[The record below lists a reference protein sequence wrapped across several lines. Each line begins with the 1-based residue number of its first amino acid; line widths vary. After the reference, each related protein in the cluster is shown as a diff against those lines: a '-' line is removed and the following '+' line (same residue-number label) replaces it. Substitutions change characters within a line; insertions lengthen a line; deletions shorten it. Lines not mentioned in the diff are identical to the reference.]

1 MAGRSLTITRGRE
14 RLPAAITHPGRWR
27 TLLPTLIRVV
37 GPLCMFLILLV
48 LGVMTAARTG
58 TTPQLFDLAERDLP
72 GSPLP
77 DDVICYSGIDE
88 YSPRCFVRRFGN
100 DVYFNFDKDSRTILR
115 TVIPAHKYSIGY
127 LIPTWGKPSGIKQS
141 PYMVSVHWGTRSAL
155 LYTQEFR
162 PDSRVEFIL
171 YDPEPLPASPWRGFR

>member
-1 MAGRSLTITRGRE
+1 MVGRSLIVTRE
-14 RLPAAITHPGRWR
+14 QHQAAVAHANRP
-27 TLLPTLIRVV
+27 LKPLPTLVNVI
-37 GPLCMFLILLV
+37 GLICIFLVLLV

-58 TTPQLFDLAERDLP
+58 TTPQLFHLAERDLP
-72 GSPLP
+72 SSPLP
-77 DDVICYSGIDE
+77 DDVLCYSGIDE
-88 YSPRCFVRRFGN
+88 YSPRCFVQRFGN

-127 LIPTWGKPSGIKQS
+127 LILTWGKPSGIKQS